1 MGRLP
6 SCLVAGGYS
15 SNLTDCA
22 TCAKE
27 IGEKCCR
34 NVYDQRVGDLTAF
47 ILAGGH
53 SRRMG
58 RDKAF
63 LELGGR
69 SLLDRAIEL
78 ANAVAPV
85 VRIVAP
91 QEKFLTIAR
100 TIEDVFPDCG
110 PLGGI
115 HAALACTATQLNL
128 VLAVDSPFVEMN
140 FLNYLIAQASQVS
153 ALVTVP
159 EAGKGLQPLCAVYR
173 RDFRE
178 LAERAL
184 KKKKNKIDALFAD
197 VETRIITEPEITR
210 MGFSPKMFQN
220 LNTPEEFAK
229 AEQFFDE
236 REL

>member
-1 MGRLP
+1 M
-6 SCLVAGGYS
+6 
-15 SNLTDCA
+15 
-22 TCAKE
+22 
-27 IGEKCCR
+27 
-34 NVYDQRVGDLTAF
+34 YDQRVSDLTAF

-69 SLLDRAIEL
+69 TLLDRVIEL
-78 ANAVAPV
+78 ANAVAPT

-115 HAALACTATQLNL
+115 YAALTCTSTELNL
-128 VLAVDSPFVEMN
+128 VLAVDLPFVEVD
-140 FLNYLIAQASQVS
+140 FLRYMIAQASQVS

-178 LAERAL
+178 MAERAL
-184 KKKKNKIDALFAD
+184 KKKKNKIDSLFTD
-197 VETRIITEPEITR
+197 VETRVITEEEITR
-210 MGFSPKMFQN
+210 IGFSARMFQN

-229 AEQFFDE
+229 AEQFFSE
-236 REL
+236 SES

>member
-1 MGRLP
+1 MPL
-6 SCLVAGGYS
+6 
-15 SNLTDCA
+15 D
-22 TCAKE
+22 
-27 IGEKCCR
+27 
-34 NVYDQRVGDLTAF
+34 VYHQRVGDLTAF

-69 SLLDRAIEL
+69 TLLDRAMEL
-78 ANAVAPV
+78 ASAVSRS

-91 QEKFLTIAR
+91 QERFLAIAR
-100 TIEDVFPDCG
+100 TVEDVFPDCG

-115 HAALACTATQLNL
+115 HAALACTTTDLNL
-128 VLAVDSPFVEMN
+128 MLAVDSPFVEAD
-140 FLNYLIAQASQVS
+140 FLSYMIAQASQVS

-178 LAERAL
+178 VAEQAL

-197 VETRIITEPEITR
+197 VETRVIAEPEIAR
-210 MGFSPKMFQN
+210 MGFSATKMFQN

-229 AEQFFDE
+229 AEQLFHE
-236 REL
+236 NES